1 MDVIDVIDVKKV
13 EEEYKKKEFLA
24 TLQKGNTVIRRGL
37 LIRLLNLSGHVDKCP
52 WSTTNKIKNDK
63 FDSVIIINKHYHSY
77 YHLCNTLPILIDNTF
92 LKVLDLFIGDCILN
106 TNGIN
111 YKLFFNKKN
120 VSWGVLDEA
129 LKHAYPNHYTPDKNG
144 FIFLN
149 VKRRKDINKIHETP
163 HNFFNP
169 YK

>member
-1 MDVIDVIDVKKV
+1 MQKKILTANNNLY
-13 EEEYKKKEFLA
+13 YKLLGVLTK
-24 TLQKGNTVIRRGL
+24 KGNKTAA
-37 LIRLLNLSGHVDKCP
+37 K
-52 WSTTNKIKNDK
+52 KI
-63 FDSVIIINKHYHSY
+63 
-77 YHLCNTLPILIDNTF
+77 IDNTF

-129 LKHAYPNHYTPDKNG
+129 LKHAYPNHYIPDKNG